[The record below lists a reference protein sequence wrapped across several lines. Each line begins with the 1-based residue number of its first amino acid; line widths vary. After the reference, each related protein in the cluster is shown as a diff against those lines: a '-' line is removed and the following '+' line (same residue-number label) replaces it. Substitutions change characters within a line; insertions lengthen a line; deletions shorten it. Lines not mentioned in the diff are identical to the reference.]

1 MTVGKG
7 YIVRGMIGTA
17 DPSTALFRGRPNNGI
32 IEIPK
37 GTRAKYELDKE
48 SGLLK
53 LDRVLYSSVYYPANY
68 GFIPQ
73 TYLPKEAGGDGDP
86 VDIFVL
92 GPYVPRESVLQVRLV
107 GMIHMVDTG
116 EEDSKL
122 LAVRYGSSVMDVGS
136 LMELEE
142 NYAGALDI
150 LRTWLQN
157 YKGPGQVEVLSF
169 GDQQEA
175 WNYLVEAHKAYKNQ
189 KQ

>member
-1 MTVGKG
+1 MDRPVHLLDE
-7 YIVRGMIGTA
+7 V
-17 DPSTALFRGRPNNGI
+17 DLFSPDSLVQVVV
-32 IEIPK
+32 EIPS
-37 GTRAKYELDKE
+37 GTHEKWEVNKK
-48 SGLLK
+48 SGQLEWQK
-53 LDRVLYSSVYYPANY
+53 ISGDSMRVVDYLAYPANY